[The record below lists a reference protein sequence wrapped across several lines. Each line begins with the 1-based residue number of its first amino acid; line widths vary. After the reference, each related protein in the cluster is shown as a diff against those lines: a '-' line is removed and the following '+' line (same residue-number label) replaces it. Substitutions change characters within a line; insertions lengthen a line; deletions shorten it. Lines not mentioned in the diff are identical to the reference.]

1 MMFTVEEITLLRSF
15 DTSTRRTA
23 ILSLMNEMGMMQD
36 DELIS
41 LCQGMV
47 KKLEKTTDAEFNS
60 FDFTVY
66 DDDEVIETSP
76 AGEIP
81 NGEKEADNE

>member
-1 MMFTVEEITLLRSF
+1 MFTVEEITLLRSF
-15 DTSTRRTA
+15 DTSTRRAA

-36 DELIS
+36 AELIS
-41 LCQGMV
+41 LCQRMV
-47 KKLEKTTDAEFNS
+47 KKLEKTTDAEFYS
-60 FDFTVY
+60 VDFTVY

>member
-1 MMFTVEEITLLRSF
+1 MFTVEEITLLRSF

-36 DELIS
+36 TELIS

-47 KKLEKTTDAEFNS
+47 KKLEKTTDVDFYS
-60 FDFTVY
+60 VDFTVY
-66 DDDEVIETSP
+66 DDDEVNETSP
-76 AGEIP
+76 AGEVP
-81 NGEKEADNE
+81 GGEKEADNE

>member
-1 MMFTVEEITLLRSF
+1 MFTVEEITLLRSF

-36 DELIS
+36 DELIAQCLS
-41 LCQGMV
+41 MV
-47 KKLEKTTDAEFNS
+47 KKLENTTDADFAGV
-60 FDFTVY
+60 DFTVY

-76 AGEIP
+76 AREVP

>member
-1 MMFTVEEITLLRSF
+1 MFTIEEITLLRSF
-15 DTSTRRTA
+15 DTSTRRAA

-36 DELIS
+36 AELIS
-41 LCQGMV
+41 LCQNMV
-47 KKLEKTTDAEFNS
+47 KKLEKTSDAEFYS
-60 FDFTVY
+60 VDFTVY

>member
-1 MMFTVEEITLLRSF
+1 MFTVEEITLLRVF
-15 DTSTRRTA
+15 DTSSRRTA

-36 DELIS
+36 AELIS
-41 LCQGMV
+41 LCQNMV

-66 DDDEVIETSP
+66 DDDEVNDTAP
-76 AGEIP
+76 AGEILC
-81 NGEKEADNE
+81 GEKAADNE

>member
-1 MMFTVEEITLLRSF
+1 MFTVEEITLLRSF
-15 DTSTRRTA
+15 DTSSRRAA

-36 DELIS
+36 TELIS

-60 FDFTVY
+60 FDFTVS
-66 DDDEVIETSP
+66 DDDEVNDTAP
-76 AGEIP
+76 AGEILC
-81 NGEKEADNE
+81 GEKAADNE

>member
-1 MMFTVEEITLLRSF
+1 MFTVEEITLLRVF
-15 DTSTRRTA
+15 DTSSRRTA

-47 KKLEKTTDAEFNS
+47 KKLEKTTDVDFYS
-60 FDFTVY
+60 VDFTVY
-66 DDDEVIETSP
+66 DDDEVNETSP
-76 AGEIP
+76 AGEVP
-81 NGEKEADNE
+81 GGEKEADNE

>member
-1 MMFTVEEITLLRSF
+1 MFTVEEITLLRAF
-15 DTSTRRTA
+15 DTSSRRTT

-41 LCQGMV
+41 RCRDMV
-47 KKLEKTTDAEFNS
+47 KKLEKTTDAEFYS
-60 FDFTVY
+60 VDFTVY

>member
-1 MMFTVEEITLLRSF
+1 MFTVEEITLLRAF
-15 DTSTRRTA
+15 DTYSRRTT

-66 DDDEVIETSP
+66 DDDEVNDTAP
-76 AGEIP
+76 AGEVP
-81 NGEKEADNE
+81 GEEKEADNE

>member
-1 MMFTVEEITLLRSF
+1 MFTVEEITLLRSF

-36 DELIS
+36 AELIS

-47 KKLEKTTDAEFNS
+47 KKLEKTSDADFYS
-60 FDFTVY
+60 VDFTVY
-66 DDDEVIETSP
+66 DDEDDW
-76 AGEIP
+76 
-81 NGEKEADNE
+81 KEAADE

>member
-1 MMFTVEEITLLRSF
+1 MFTVEEITLLRSF
-15 DTSTRRTA
+15 DTSSRRAA

-36 DELIS
+36 TELIS

-47 KKLEKTTDAEFNS
+47 KKLEKTTDVDFYS
-60 FDFTVY
+60 VDFTVY

>member
-1 MMFTVEEITLLRSF
+1 MFTVEEITLLRVF
-15 DTSTRRTA
+15 DTSSRRTA

-66 DDDEVIETSP
+66 DDDEVNDTDP
-76 AGEIP
+76 AGEIL
-81 NGEKEADNE
+81 GAEKAADNE